1 MIEESISRAYV
12 KLIRTAERFIYVEN
26 QYFLGSAYAWHTD
39 LEVKLHFH
47 LSLSLSHQVQCHH
60 TIPAEIAEKVSEKI
74 LEGKQFCAYIV
85 IPLHPEGDPAASA
98 TQEILAWQVKLFFL
112 GSCCFGFVCYCCI
125 TTTTT
130 LQLIMP
136 SLSSMCLPH

>member
-12 KLIRTAERFIYVEN
+12 KLIRTAERFIYLEN

-39 LEVKLHFH
+39 SEVRVRFH

-98 TQEILAWQVKLFFL
+98 TQEILAWQVKLFF
-112 GSCCFGFVCYCCI
+112 
-125 TTTTT
+125 
-130 LQLIMP
+130 
-136 SLSSMCLPH
+136 